1 MNTNTNQ
8 TAADKEAQTAAK
20 ANTFAAITHGADV
33 QETAGFILTECCYNS
48 ILFAHAVVEAM
59 LSGKKTHQNVAV
71 LEENHKVSWQ
81 LIPAINR
88 LKNAAYTLS
97 EHESRR
103 LAGLCFLV
111 EWWDAALDIEGI
123 AH

>member
-20 ANTFAAITHGADV
+20 ANTFAITHGADV
-33 QETAGFILTECCYNS
+33 EETAGFILTECCYNS

-59 LSGKKTHQNVAV
+59 LSGKKTHPNVSV
-71 LEENHKVSWQ
+71 LEENHMVMGQ
-81 LIPAINR
+81 LIPMYVR
-88 LKNAAYTLS
+88 MKNAAYTLS

-103 LAGLCFLV
+103 LAGIECLMA
-111 EWWDAALDIEGI
+111 WWSNALDIEGI